1 MASAPKIDP
10 PIPIRTIVLN
20 FLNFLRSLIV
30 KLILKFLF
38 KILNVFFGLLIS
50 EFACEIVF

>member
-10 PIPIRTIVLN
+10 PLPIRTIVLN